1 MYIQYFGS
9 VNFIFGI
16 YDVCN
21 QAGLGCIVSCA
32 LLVISI
38 GIFSAV
44 YSSVVGFG
52 NYHHH
57 PSSASTFSLFTFL
70 GGFPSGTRTRLD
82 FKSFNP
88 IFPYCPQES
97 QKKLL
102 PIIINFHQLSP
113 IITNHLPLSPII
125 NQL

>member
-1 MYIQYFGS
+1 MYKNVQYLGS
-9 VNFIFGI
+9 VNYIKLYLVFMIDINQISWFVWLYDCGI

-52 NYHHH
+52 NYHHDPMH
-57 PSSASTFSLFTFL
+57 LFVYFL
-70 GGFPSGTRTRLD
+70 PFWGVFLLGLGLD
-82 FKSFNP
+82 
-88 IFPYCPQES
+88 
-97 QKKLL
+97 
-102 PIIINFHQLSP
+102 
-113 IITNHLPLSPII
+113 
-125 NQL
+125 